1 MFKKTILSLF
11 VVTIL
16 CAVYL
21 PATMATETTELTYLT
36 EEYPP
41 FNFEENGKL
50 KGIAVELLNEV
61 WAKMGIPAQ
70 KIQLLPWARAYKM
83 VQMESNTV
91 LFSTTRSIE
100 REDLFKWVGP
110 IKSNPIGFIAR
121 KDSKIKINSIDDA
134 KKYTLGTVREDYCE
148 TVLKS
153 KGFDITKLDRT
164 AKLTTN
170 IKKLK
175 NKRIDIVV
183 NSVEG
188 TFLDMKQNG
197 FNTDDYESVG
207 ILSDVALYYAFHKD
221 TPDEIIVKF
230 QNALNSLEDKRITI
244 LKKYGK

>member
-1 MFKKTILSLF
+1 MIKRIILSLF
-11 VVTIL
+11 VVTLIF
-16 CAVYL
+16 AVYL
-21 PATMATETTELTYLT
+21 PAAMATEVSKLTYLT

-50 KGIAVELLNEV
+50 KGIAVDLLNEV
-61 WAKMGIPAQ
+61 WAKMGIPEQ

-83 VQMESNTV
+83 VQKESNTV

-134 KKYTLGTVREDYCE
+134 KKYKLGTVREDYCE
-148 TVLKS
+148 TVLKN
-153 KGFDITKLDRT
+153 KGFDINKLDRT

-170 IKKLK
+170 LKKLK
-175 NKRIDIVV
+175 NKRIDLVV

-188 TFLDMKQNG
+188 TFLEMEQNG
-197 FNTDDYESVG
+197 INTSDYESVG
-207 ILSDVALYYAFHKD
+207 ILSDVALYYAFNKD
-221 TPDEIIVKF
+221 TPDEIIAKF